1 MMKMKKSEKIT
12 TFERMMEFQ
21 ERQRVHDKEVILKAA
36 MMDASVKLKSLGE
49 KRKHPLSPEY
59 IRSN

>member
-1 MMKMKKSEKIT
+1 MKKSEKIT
-12 TFERMMEFQ
+12 TFERMMEIQ
-21 ERQRVHDKEVILKAA
+21 ERQRVHDKEVTLKAT
-36 MMDASVKLKSLGE
+36 MMNTSVKLKSLGE

>member
-1 MMKMKKSEKIT
+1 MEKT
-12 TFERMMEFQ
+12 GTKTRFERMMEIQ
-21 ERQRVHDKEVILKAA
+21 EKQRVHDKEVTLKAA

>member
-1 MMKMKKSEKIT
+1 MKKSEKKT
-12 TFERMMEFQ
+12 TFERMTEIQ
-21 ERQRVHDKEVILKAA
+21 EKQRVHDKEVILKAA
-36 MMDASVKLKSLGE
+36 MMDTSVKLKSLGE

>member
-1 MMKMKKSEKIT
+1 MEKSEKKT
-12 TFERMMEFQ
+12 TFERMMEIQ
-21 ERQRVHDKEVILKAA
+21 EKQRVHDKEVILKAA
-36 MMDASVKLKSLGE
+36 MMDTSVKLKSLGE